1 MLTWQSSHQDE
12 SNREISRQ
20 DFSWFVE
27 SDVGMRFTKHM
38 FYSRHAS
45 RITTDQF
52 PKQEPKVQAS
62 WGGLGYAPQGN
73 FLDFNTLKTP
83 FLGFWIIHT
92 GYWPVPF
99 SLGEALQISG
109 LFHQGQFPCC
119 KLDMEQ
125 DFNLKRFSPLKIYLL
140 WKIWPISIKQSKL
153 VWIHA
158 CIPLRYSK
166 WAEQ

>member
-20 DFSWFVE
+20 DFSWFVD

-62 WGGLGYAPQGN
+62 WGVWGMRHRE
-73 FLDFNTLKTP
+73 T
-83 FLGFWIIHT
+83 FWILT
-92 GYWPVPF
+92 P
-99 SLGEALQISG
+99 
-109 LFHQGQFPCC
+109 
-119 KLDMEQ
+119 
-125 DFNLKRFSPLKIYLL
+125 
-140 WKIWPISIKQSKL
+140 
-153 VWIHA
+153 
-158 CIPLRYSK
+158 
-166 WAEQ
+166 